1 MKPQRLS
8 AAAPEFV
15 KRILAASLKQGLFF
29 EALWVYM
36 YLWFPLK
43 DWRRD
48 EEAGADGS
56 ERSRNHDKVK
66 WRCLPAHLSV

>member
-1 MKPQRLS
+1 MNPQRLS

-15 KRILAASLKQGLFF
+15 KFILATGLKQGLFF

-36 YLWFPLK
+36 YLCFPLK

-56 ERSRNHDKVK
+56 ERCSDYNKAE
-66 WRCLPAHLSV
+66 WRCLRARLSV